1 MKAGGELKDKSMS
14 NFDGNGSTPWG
25 AYAAPID
32 RATYDQ
38 GLRTYMLGIYNHMT
52 LALGISGL
60 VAWGTFMAATHEV
73 NGKLALTPLGQTLYL
88 SPLKWLVML
97 APLAFIFVLSF
108 RFERMSYV
116 SLLGTF
122 WAFAATMGLS
132 MSSIFVIYQLGSVVQ
147 VFAITALMF
156 AGTSLYGY
164 TTKRSLSAMGGFLV
178 MGLIG
183 LMIASLVNIF
193 MQSSAMQFAISAVG
207 VVIFAGLTAWDT
219 QRLKEEY
226 SAVAYDQTLIAKWS
240 VMGALTL
247 YLDFVNMFQFL
258 LSLMGNRNND

>member
-1 MKAGGELKDKSMS
+1 MS

-73 NGKLALTPLGQTLYL
+73 NGKLALTPLGQALYM

-97 APLAFIFVLSF
+97 APLAFIFVFSF
-108 RFERMSYV
+108 RFERMSYP

-132 MSSIFVIYQLGSVVQ
+132 MSSIFLIYQIGSVVQ

-193 MQSSAMQFAISAVG
+193 MQSSAMQFAISVVG

-226 SAVAYDQTLIAKWS
+226 DAVAYDQTLIAKWS

>member
-1 MKAGGELKDKSMS
+1 MS
-14 NFDGNGSTPWG
+14 NLDGNGSTPWG

-60 VAWGTFMAATHEV
+60 VAWGTFMAATV
-73 NGKLALTPLGQTLYL
+73 DGNSRVFTPLGQALYM

-108 RFERMSYV
+108 RFERMSYTG
-116 SLLGTF
+116 LLGTF

-132 MSSIFVIYQLGSVVQ
+132 MSSIFFIYQIGSVAQ

-193 MQSSAMQFAISAVG
+193 MQSSAMQFAISVVG

-226 SAVAYDQTLIAKWS
+226 DAVAYDQTLLAKWS

-258 LSLMGNRNND
+258 LSLMGNRNSD

>member
-1 MKAGGELKDKSMS
+1 MTDF
-14 NFDGNGSTPWG
+14 NQNGSSPWG
-25 AYAAPID
+25 AASMPLTQVA
-32 RATYDQ
+32 YDQ

-60 VAWGTFMAATHEV
+60 VAWGVNMATAEMV
-73 NGKLALTPLGQTLYL
+73 NGKLVGLTPFGQMLYA

-97 APLAFIFVLSF
+97 APLAFVMVLSF
-108 RFERMSYV
+108 RFERMSYAG
-116 SLLGTF
+116 LLGTF

-132 MSSIFVIYQLGSVVQ
+132 LSSILIVYTHSSVLH

-164 TTKRSLSAMGGFLV
+164 TTKKSLSAFGGFLV

-183 LMIASLVNIF
+183 LMIASIVNIF
-193 MQSSAMQFAISAVG
+193 MQSSAFQFAISVLG
-207 VVIFAGLTAWDT
+207 VLIFAGLTAWDT
-219 QRLKEEY
+219 QRLKEDY
-226 SAVAYDQTLIAKWS
+226 DSIANDQTLIAKWS

-247 YLDFVNMFQFL
+247 YLDFINMFQFL
-258 LSLMGNRNND
+258 LSLLGQRNND